1 MSSVAFRSATKT
13 YHGAPALNELDLE
26 IESESLTVLCGP
38 PKSGKSVLFRVL
50 VGLEKLD
57 RGKIEVDGQDIA
69 VLPPAMRPIGYVP
82 QSFALFPHLTVYDNI
97 AYPLKLA
104 RVARGEIARRVDRAA
119 GILSI
124 GHLLKKTPD
133 QLSGG
138 EKQRTA
144 VARGLLKNAKL
155 FVLDDPLVGLDYKL
169 RERLMDELKDLR
181 AELKATFLYATSDS
195 LEALTMAQ
203 KLVVLDRGRVVQ
215 HGDADEVYHQP
226 QHLRSLELIGFPQA
240 NILQG
245 VSDGKTIEAGP
256 LRFDWAS
263 ERACGRRGGRLPT
276 RGAEA
281 GERTGRRG
289 ALPRHDR
296 GESWRRICD
305 PCRAGGRA
313 HGDEFSRSRS
323 GRPPPS
329 TPKSRSASHR
339 PTSCCSTL
347 RAVGVCPIAP
357 WRRRHDR
364 DRRRSHHQELRL
376 FHRPRQS
383 LHPLR
388 RRRGRLPAGSV
399 RLRQDHADAHHR
411 RPRNADAGR
420 ILFGGRDVTAHPTS
434 RRNVGMVFQYPVMY
448 PTLSVAENIAL
459 PLRQDRTVDAA
470 ERERRVA
477 EMLDIL
483 DMRELAD
490 AFIEELDAGSRQK
503 VAVGRAVARR
513 SDIVLFDEPTT
524 NVEVNAKL
532 QLIRAFKTVVQ
543 RTRQTIVYVTHDQTE
558 AMTLADRIALM
569 RDGQH
574 QPVWAAA

>member
-13 YHGAPALNELDLE
+13 YHGAPALNELDLD
-26 IESESLTVLCGP
+26 IDSESLTVLCGP

-104 RVARGEIARRVDRAA
+104 RVARDEIARRVDRAA

-215 HGDADEVYHQP
+215 HGDADEVYHHP

-245 VSDGKTIEAGP
+245 VSDGKTIKAGP

-263 ERACGRRGGRLPT
+263 EAPV
-276 RGAEA
+276 GA
-281 GERTGRRG
+281 
-289 ALPRHDR
+289 
-296 GESWRRICD
+296 
-305 PCRAGGRA
+305 
-313 HGDEFSRSRS
+313 
-323 GRPPPS
+323 
-329 TPKSRSASHR
+329 
-339 PTSCCSTL
+339 
-347 RAVGVCPIAP
+347 
-357 WRRRHDR
+357 
-364 DRRRSHHQELRL
+364 
-376 FHRPRQS
+376 
-383 LHPLR
+383 
-388 RRRGRLPAGSV
+388 
-399 RLRQDHADAHHR
+399 
-411 RPRNADAGR
+411 
-420 ILFGGRDVTAHPTS
+420 
-434 RRNVGMVFQYPVMY
+434 
-448 PTLSVAENIAL
+448 
-459 PLRQDRTVDAA
+459 
-470 ERERRVA
+470 
-477 EMLDIL
+477 
-483 DMRELAD
+483 
-490 AFIEELDAGSRQK
+490 
-503 VAVGRAVARR
+503 VAVGFRPEALKPESGLGVEGRCRVAIVENLGGEYVIHVEQAGAPMVMSFPVTERPAPFFDAEIPF
-513 SDIVLFDEPTT
+513 SIAPADILLFDPSSGRRLP
-524 NVEVNAKL
+524 N
-532 QLIRAFKTVVQ
+532 RALETA
-543 RTRQTIVYVTHDQTE
+543 I
-558 AMTLADRIALM
+558 
-569 RDGQH
+569 
-574 QPVWAAA
+574 